1 MSIAGESDMPVTTL
15 PESKPPKRIV
25 CNKRAAGTSQTRTR
39 PSADAASTHRPSLE
53 NSRHVAVFFS
63 DEEGDPPHRNVRTR
77 RKPATST
84 TRVVASPHATAT
96 KPLGACPF
104 AVTIFVKGSFPF
116 PFEGVE
122 NKEISPRSFCSL
134 NAQTRTT
141 PSSAPH
147 VTNDSLLPSATTA
160 ATTPS
165 CAPRRAA
172 LFFINASAP

>member
-1 MSIAGESDMPVTTL
+1 M
-15 PESKPPKRIV
+15 
-25 CNKRAAGTSQTRTR
+25 RTR
-39 PSADAASTHRPSLE
+39 RKPATSTTRSK
-53 NSRHVAVFFS
+53 HVATVFCETEKS
-63 DEEGDPPHRNVRTR
+63 TSSKSEPPQRNVRTR

-104 AVTIFVKGSFPF
+104 ATTIFLKGSFPRPF
-116 PFEGVE
+116 PFKGSE
-122 NKEISPRSFCSL
+122 NNAISPLSFCSL
-134 NAQTRTT
+134 NTQTRTT
-141 PSSAPH
+141 PSSPPH

-172 LFFINASAP
+172 LFFMNKSAPYDRSAAFQILLAPPGKLSCRNRFAL